1 MRRNSTGFT
10 MVEIVV
16 MMAIIVTISGMVLVS
31 FGGLH
36 EGAAVNRSA
45 RELGLAIRKIQNVSL
60 SITHVDTLAGP
71 QIPRAV
77 GMRLTQGAF
86 GYTLF
91 LDQDLNKKY
100 DPGSNP
106 PDAKLTDGDQL
117 FDGHATISSLKVD
130 GAPAGVVYVIFA
142 TPYADMVIS
151 DQNGALLG
159 DTLEMTLT
167 GPSGQI
173 RKKVTVRTSGQV
185 SIQ

>member
-1 MRRNSTGFT
+1 

-16 MMAIIVTISGMVLVS
+16 MMAIIVTISGMALVS

-36 EGAAVNRSA
+36 EGVAVNRSV

-60 SITHVDTLAGP
+60 SITHVDTGAGP
-71 QIPRAV
+71 KIPKAV
-77 GMRLTQGAF
+77 GMQLMQGAS

-91 LDQDLNKKY
+91 LDQDFNKKY

-106 PDAKLTDGDQL
+106 PDVKLADGDQV
-117 FDGHATISSLKVD
+117 FVGHVTVSSLAVD
-130 GAPAGVVYVIFA
+130 GVSAGVVYVIFT

-159 DTLEMTLT
+159 DTLKVTLT

-173 RKKVTVRTSGQV
+173 SKKVTVRTSGQV